1 MQKSK
6 YSRFMSFTREEWAKF
21 RSNTPL
27 TISQSEIGFLS
38 GINEAIS
45 IEEIITI
52 YLPLIRYLSVSMEA
66 AEKSDKVNDLFF
78 QQEVKKAPF
87 IIGVAGSV
95 AVGKS
100 TTSRILKSLLL
111 KLSTQPKVALITTD
125 GFLYPNDV
133 LEAKGIMNKKGF
145 PESYDLKALITFME
159 QVKSGEK
166 NIQAPI
172 YSHEQYDILPDTYN
186 SLGDPDIVIIEGI
199 NVLQTNKLEGEQTPN
214 IFVSDFFDISIYVDA
229 DEQDISKWYVDRFKI
244 LKNTAFTKQ
253 TSYFNKYA
261 TLTDQ
266 ETEVI
271 AKDIWNKINKK
282 NLKQNIRPTKKR
294 ADIILKK
301 GLDHRVS
308 SIKIRKR

>member
-6 YSRFMSFTREEWAKF
+6 YSRFMSFTREEWSEF
-21 RSNTPL
+21 RLNTPL
-27 TISQSEIGFLS
+27 NITQSEIESLR
-38 GINEAIS
+38 GINEDIS
-45 IEEIITI
+45 IEEIIAI

-66 AEKSDKVNDLFF
+66 AEKADKVNDVFF
-78 QQEVKKAPF
+78 QQEVKKFPF

-100 TTSRILKSLLL
+100 TTARILKSLLL
-111 KLSTQPKVALITTD
+111 KLPTQPKVALITTD

-145 PESYDLKALITFME
+145 PESYDLKALIDFMKH
-159 QVKSGEK
+159 VKSGEK

-172 YSHEQYDILPDTYN
+172 YSHEEYDILPNQYID
-186 SLGDPDIVIIEGI
+186 LGEPEIVIIEGI
-199 NVLQTNKLEGEQTPN
+199 NVLQTSKLVGERTPN

-229 DEQDISKWYVDRFKI
+229 DERYISKWYVDRFKI

-253 TSYFNKYA
+253 NSYFNKYA
-261 TLTDQ
+261 TLSDQ

-271 AKDIWNKINKK
+271 AKDIWNRINKK
-282 NLKQNIRPTKKR
+282 NLKHNIRPTKKR

>member
-6 YSRFMSFTREEWAKF
+6 YSRFMSFTREEWAEF

-27 TISQSEIGFLS
+27 NITQSEIEFLC
-38 GINEAIS
+38 GINEDIS
-45 IEEIITI
+45 LEEIIAI

-66 AEKSDKVNDLFF
+66 AEKSDKVNDVFF
-78 QQEVKKAPF
+78 QLEVKKVPF

-100 TTSRILKSLLL
+100 TTARILKSLLL
-111 KLSTQPKVALITTD
+111 KLTTQPEVALITTD

-145 PESYDLKALITFME
+145 PESYDRKALIDFMKH
-159 QVKSGEK
+159 VKSGEK

-172 YSHEQYDILPDTYN
+172 YSHEQYDILPNQYID
-186 SLGDPDIVIIEGI
+186 LGEPEIVIIEGI
-199 NVLQTNKLEGEQTPN
+199 NVLQTSKLVGERTPN
-214 IFVSDFFDISIYVDA
+214 IFVSDFFDLSIYVDA
-229 DEQDISKWYVDRFKI
+229 DERDISKWYVDRFKI

-253 TSYFNKYA
+253 NSYFNKYA
-261 TLTDQ
+261 TLSDQ

-271 AKDIWNKINKK
+271 AKDIWNRINKK

-308 SIKIRKR
+308 SVKIRKR